1 WAEEDLMSRLTILA
15 PDPFDAPENYAPE
28 RAIAAAFGGE
38 LILGEERPARLH
50 DAEVILIAGMTVPAT
65 VMPELARCR
74 LIVRYGI
81 GVDTIDVAAA
91 TAHGIVVANAPTY
104 CVAEVADHTAALI
117 LSLTR
122 RIPWLDRQVRA
133 GEWSATRSKAGG
145 VRRLSMLTLG
155 IVGLGRIGREL
166 TARMIPFGIRMIAH
180 DPRLEPG
187 AIEALGAQ
195 SATFEALLRQ
205 SDIISLHVPLTAATR
220 HLIDEEALALM
231 KPTAMLINASRGT
244 VVDEAA
250 LIRALDTDRLAGA
263 ALDVLEQEPPA
274 PDHPL
279 LRMDPRRVILTPH
292 FAAWSEDAFS
302 CLHQE
307 VAAAVEAVLG
317 ARWPAGTVN
326 PEVAPKHDLK
336 TVHPGASG

>member
-1 WAEEDLMSRLTILA
+1 MSRPTILA
-15 PDPFDAPENYAPE
+15 PDPFDRPENYAPE

-38 LILGEERPARLH
+38 LILGEERPARLY
-50 DAEVILIAGMTVPAT
+50 DAEVLLIAGMAVPAA
-65 VMPELARCR
+65 VMPELERCR

-117 LSLTR
+117 LGLTR
-122 RIPWLDRQVRA
+122 RIPWLDRQVREN
-133 GEWSATRSKAGG
+133 EWSATRRQAGG

-155 IVGLGRIGREL
+155 IVGLGQIGSAL
-166 TARMIPFGIRMIAH
+166 AARMAPFGFRVIAH

-187 AIEALGAQ
+187 AIEARGARP
-195 SATFEALLRQ
+195 ATFEALLRQ
-205 SDIISLHVPLTAATR
+205 ADIISLHVPLTAATR
-220 HLIDEEALALM
+220 HLIDEAALALM
-231 KPTAMLINASRGT
+231 KPTALLINAARGA

-250 LIRALDTDRLAGA
+250 LIRALDTDRLAGV

-274 PDHPL
+274 PGHPL
-279 LRMDPRRVILTPH
+279 LGMDPRRVILTPH

-302 CLHQE
+302 YLHQE
-307 VAAAVEAVLG
+307 VAAAVEAILDD
-317 ARWPAGTVN
+317 RRPAGTVN
-326 PEVAPKHDLK
+326 PEVVPKHDLK
-336 TVHPGASG
+336 TVM

>member
-1 WAEEDLMSRLTILA
+1 MSRPTILA
-15 PDPFDAPENYAPE
+15 PDPFDLPENYAPE

-50 DAEVILIAGMTVPAT
+50 DAEVLLIAGMAVPAA
-65 VMPELARCR
+65 VMPELGRCR

-104 CVAEVADHTAALI
+104 CMAEVADHTAALI
-117 LSLTR
+117 LGLTR
-122 RIPWLDRQVRA
+122 RIPWLDRQVREN
-133 GEWSATRSKAGG
+133 EWLATRRQAGG

-155 IVGLGRIGREL
+155 IVGLGQIGRAL
-166 TARMIPFGIRMIAH
+166 AARMLPFGFRVIAH
-180 DPRLEPG
+180 DPRFEPS
-187 AIEALGAQ
+187 AIEALGARP
-195 SATFEALLRQ
+195 ATFEALLREA
-205 SDIISLHVPLTAATR
+205 DIISLHVPLTAATR
-220 HLIDEEALALM
+220 HLIDDEALALM
-231 KPTAMLINASRGT
+231 KPTAQLINASRGA

-250 LIRALDTDRLAGA
+250 LIRALQTDRLAGV

-279 LRMDPRRVILTPH
+279 LGMDPRRVILTPH

-302 CLHQE
+302 YLHQE
-307 VAAAVEAVLG
+307 VAAAVEAILG
-317 ARWPAGTVN
+317 DRRPAGTVN
-326 PEVAPKHDLK
+326 PEVVPKQPL
-336 TVHPGASG
+336 TR